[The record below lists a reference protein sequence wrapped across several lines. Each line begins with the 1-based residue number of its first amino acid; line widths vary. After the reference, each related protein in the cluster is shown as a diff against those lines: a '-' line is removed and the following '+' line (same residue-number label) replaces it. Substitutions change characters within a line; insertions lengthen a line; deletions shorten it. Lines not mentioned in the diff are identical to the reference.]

1 MKPTRKHL
9 ALIIAALAIAGGV
22 AAVTAGPSQ
31 PEPAAAAQEQRTE
44 VEVAQVQQQ
53 TINQWHEFSG
63 RLEAVDRVDIR
74 PMVPGTITAIHFTD
88 GVIVKKGD
96 RLFSLDA
103 RPYAAAVERARA
115 EVEAAQTNALYAKE
129 EADRAS
135 RLLAA
140 DALAKKSYDEKRNA
154 ARETQARLTAAQ
166 AALKA
171 AQVDLGYTEIV
182 APITGR
188 VSRAELTVGNAVNN
202 GANAT
207 KLTTIVSVNPIYAAF
222 NVDEGVYLRNLRK
235 LGTRSVPVEV
245 ALADEQGYPHKGEIF
260 SIDNQ
265 MDAVTGTIRVRAKLK
280 NDESELVPGLFAK
293 VRIGSASDTQAVLVD
308 DAAIGTDQNKKFV
321 FVVSDD
327 QRVQYRPVTVGD
339 LHEGKR
345 IVLEGLKDGE
355 DIIVNGIQRVQ
366 PNDKVQAKKADLSLT
381 SAQN

>member
-1 MKPTRKHL
+1 M
-9 ALIIAALAIAGGV
+9 
-22 AAVTAGPSQ
+22 
-31 PEPAAAAQEQRTE
+31 
-44 VEVAQVQQQ
+44 
-53 TINQWHEFSG
+53 
-63 RLEAVDRVDIR
+63 
-74 PMVPGTITAIHFTD
+74 
-88 GVIVKKGD
+88 
-96 RLFSLDA
+96 
-103 RPYAAAVERARA
+103 
-115 EVEAAQTNALYAKE
+115 
-129 EADRAS
+129 
-135 RLLAA
+135 
-140 DALAKKSYDEKRNA
+140 
-154 ARETQARLTAAQ
+154 AAQ

-235 LGTRSVPVEV
+235 IGTRSVPVEV

-280 NDESELVPGLFAK
+280 NDEGELVPGLFAK

-321 FVVSDD
+321 FVVSAD